1 MNDKQQNIYS
11 ALNFHNCEQNKKL
24 PQKQMQIADSNQ
36 NPRFDKNGEEIIW
49 RLKHKSSVGYF
60 ITILHLVF
68 FSYILGWWFPIDI
81 IENLINRDLETI
93 TMALALLVLLFIA
106 LMPIHRLFRLLNQK
120 TIYLTKN
127 HFIIERYLGKT
138 KKLSLAEPLYIC
150 IDLPFWTGAMIF
162 GGSSEV
168 KFYKMRL
175 NDKFPFG
182 NIASF
187 IESCGGTNIDEIYP
201 YLLPMIEK
209 RLLDADKNDFLIYKI
224 DLQVEHCH
232 IYPKVDWDKIDKLR
246 DKQNDK

>member
-1 MNDKQQNIYS
+1 MAQYNENLIETD
-11 ALNFHNCEQNKKL
+11 
-24 PQKQMQIADSNQ
+24 
-36 NPRFDKNGEEIIW
+36 EILW

-68 FSYILGWWFPIDI
+68 FSYLLGWWFPVGI
-81 IENLINRDLETI
+81 IENFNGNNLGFVVMI
-93 TMALALLVLLFIA
+93 LVLLCIGLA
-106 LMPIHRLFRLLNQK
+106 PIYRLFRLLNQK
-120 TIYLTKN
+120 DIYLTKN
-127 HFIIERYLGKT
+127 HFVIKKHLGKT
-138 KKLSLAEPLYIC
+138 KKISLAEPLYIC
-150 IDLPFWTGAMIF
+150 IDLPFWVGAMVF

-187 IESCGGTNIDEIYP
+187 IEDWVGTNIDKIYP

-224 DLQVEHCH
+224 VLQVEHYH
-232 IYPKVDWDKIDKLR
+232 IYPKVDWDKIDKIR
-246 DKQNDK
+246 EANNATKNK